1 MSTAATARNRGKHDT
16 YMAKTG
22 EVDRKWLLVDATD
35 KPLGRLAARIAT
47 VLQGKHRAT
56 YTPHVDTG
64 DFVVVTNCSQL
75 KITGNKRRD
84 KVYTKYTG
92 YPGGLKEITLGE
104 LMEKNPAAA
113 LESAV
118 RRMLPKGRLGRRMFK
133 KLNAYAGSDHP
144 HAAQKPVSTELLSAG
159 NKGRK

>member
-1 MSTAATARNRGKHDT
+1 MSSSATARKSNRKKT

-35 KPLGRLAARIAT
+35 KPLGRLATRLAT
-47 VLQGKHRAT
+47 VLQGKHRPT
-56 YTPHVDTG
+56 YTPHIDTG
-64 DFVVVTNCSQL
+64 DFVVVVNCDRI
-75 KITGNKRRD
+75 KITGKKREQ

-92 YPGGLKEITLGE
+92 HPGGLKEITLGE
-104 LMEKNPAAA
+104 LMRKNSAAA

-133 KLNAYAGSDHP
+133 KLNAYRGEKHP
-144 HAAQKPVSTELLSAG
+144 HAAQKPRPVELLAG
-159 NKGRK
+159 AKK